1 MTETGPAS
9 PFDAQRA
16 EDRTLRLETALRR
29 SEKLAMA
36 GRLAASVM
44 HEINNPSQAIADL
57 VYLIGKD
64 ADYPE
69 RVRAHAVQI
78 EEQLVRIQYIA
89 RQTLSFFRD
98 APRSQTKDLVPLV
111 EAALRYQGA
120 LLEEKHIQVRKELPD
135 ILLAPVYPGDFVQLV
150 SNLVRNAAEALPGGG
165 ALSVR
170 LRASGTNARLTVA
183 DNGRG
188 IPLPIRARL
197 FEAFQSDKAEAGNG
211 LGLWICK
218 TIVDKHRGRILW
230 RTSTEGKAHGT
241 TFSVLVPL
249 DRPTENDGMGEHT
262 YLAR

>member
-1 MTETGPAS
+1 MIETGPAS
-9 PFDAQRA
+9 PPDDQSG
-16 EDRTLRLETALRR
+16 EERTLRLETALQR
-29 SEKLAMA
+29 SEKLALA

-64 ADYPE
+64 ADHPE

-111 EAALRYQGA
+111 DTALRYQGA
-120 LLEEKHIQVRKELPD
+120 LLEEKHIRVRKEMPD
-135 ILLAPVYPGDFVQLV
+135 ILLASIYPGDFLQLV
-150 SNLVRNAAEALPGGG
+150 SNLVRNAAEALPAGG
-165 ALSVR
+165 ALRVR
-170 LRASGTNARLTVA
+170 LRASGVNARLTVA

-188 IPLPIRARL
+188 IPLPIQARL
-197 FEAFQSDKAEAGNG
+197 FEAFQSDKADAGNG

-218 TIVDKHRGRILW
+218 TIVDKHRGEIHW
-230 RTSTEGKAHGT
+230 RSSTEGAAQGT
-241 TFSVLVPL
+241 TFSVLLPL
-249 DRPTENDGMGEHT
+249 DGPTQDGGFGERS
-262 YLAR
+262 YAG